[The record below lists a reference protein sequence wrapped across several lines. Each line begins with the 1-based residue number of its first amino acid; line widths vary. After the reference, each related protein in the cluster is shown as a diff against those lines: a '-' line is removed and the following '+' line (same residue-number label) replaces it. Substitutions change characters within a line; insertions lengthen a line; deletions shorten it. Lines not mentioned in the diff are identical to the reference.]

1 MYFLRRHGYQQLQF
15 IGSYQPIQKV
25 SQLTQ
30 LRKPQCERVHEES
43 ARVLALVSTM
53 AVVQFLLTYLLL
65 KSYRSDCNSLLV
77 VELCLTFVARKRLWT
92 LTAVIVNGHD
102 EGKYGAER
110 YNPTDW
116 WRPGSFTMLDLHPA
130 IYIVTCERKALPS
143 LGTMTCSNTE
153 RMSHYLIRIA
163 WMLCYAMRNG
173 QQQRH
178 AGRNIFKIT
187 MVQ

>member
-1 MYFLRRHGYQQLQF
+1 M
-15 IGSYQPIQKV
+15 
-25 SQLTQ
+25 
-30 LRKPQCERVHEES
+30 HEES

-53 AVVQFLLTYLLL
+53 AVVQFLVTYLLLKLYAL
-65 KSYRSDCNSLLV
+65 KSYRSDCYSLLV
-77 VELCLTFVARKRLWT
+77 VDLCLTFVACKRLWS

-153 RMSHYLIRIA
+153 RMSHYLFRIA
-163 WMLCYAMRNG
+163 WMLCYDKRSTTEACWPKY
-173 QQQRH
+173 
-178 AGRNIFKIT
+178 I
-187 MVQ
+187 